1 MSDQDPCKCGHA
13 MSFHRHDDDLLQME
27 CGANPDCGHFSCRF
41 PWTPTDFAPRPAC
54 DCKNWRALVEPVPAP
69 TGIDPS
75 ELMRALHANLT
86 PLAHVEVT
94 DRRPYGMSEDTI
106 QVWPITGVRSV
117 VNHLA
122 LKSAPVP
129 APRLKCDHTTEF
141 YDEAGDSTRVLWSE
155 DVIGYNYCPDC
166 GTLLS
171 APPVGTQPKG
181 D

>member
-54 DCKNWRALVEPVPAP
+54 DCKNWRAPVEPVPAP
-69 TGIDPS
+69 
-75 ELMRALHANLT
+75 
-86 PLAHVEVT
+86 
-94 DRRPYGMSEDTI
+94 
-106 QVWPITGVRSV
+106 
-117 VNHLA
+117 
-122 LKSAPVP
+122 
-129 APRLKCDHTTEF
+129 RLECDHTTEF

>member
-54 DCKNWRALVEPVPAP
+54 DCKNWRAPVEPVP
-69 TGIDPS
+69 TLNDS
-75 ELMRALHANLT
+75 KDLTVELS
-86 PLAHVEVT
+86 
-94 DRRPYGMSEDTI
+94 DR
-106 QVWPITGVRSV
+106 
-117 VNHLA
+117 
-122 LKSAPVP
+122 PVP